1 MRLCCLY
8 VGGLFQSVGCAWYW
22 TEVWPDLCLAVRDL
36 VTALPFA
43 CCSWISVTGQM
54 QSHTAGAKYWL
65 QLHIHEATV
74 FNVVHTLCC
83 VSAASV
89 GTCSDWLNK
98 RCYLPVAAL
107 PAAAGKMQRKTKRG
121 TRRLQPDS
129 GFSQLRSGQN
139 RNE

>member
-1 MRLCCLY
+1 MCCLH
-8 VGGLFQSVGCAWYW
+8 VGGLLLSVGRAWYR
-22 TEVWPDLCLAVRDL
+22 TEVGGDLCLAGKDL

-43 CCSWISVTGQM
+43 CCSRISVTGQM

-65 QLHIHEATV
+65 QLHIHGAAV
-74 FNVVHTLCC
+74 FNVVHTMCC
-83 VSAASV
+83 VSATSV
-89 GTCSDWLNK
+89 GVCSDWLNT
-98 RCYLPVAAL
+98 RCYFPVAAL

-129 GFSQLRSGQN
+129 GFSQLRCVQN